1 MLVVPKERGQIFG
14 VTGVFD
20 IAKEVNEVLKFSPD
34 VLFLFFGI
42 HVDVTV
48 QHDVGFEDIR

>member
-1 MLVVPKERGQIFG
+1 MLVVSKERGQIFG
-14 VTGVFD
+14 VTGVFE